1 MITRNQIAFIDLTS
15 VASTQKQ
22 YAPLNLVC
30 NPPIKSKKK
39 KKKERWTSN
48 VKLLCLGRARNFY
61 EQKIQS
67 SVWSRWLLTS
77 EFKRFNLQ
85 ANIVLN
91 FKKFPHC
98 LSKMDG
104 QAENMTP
111 AAIAG
116 TEISK
121 ISQIGRQEIEN
132 YQNSQPVLK
141 IDDRK
146 PKTRVK

>member
-1 MITRNQIAFIDLTS
+1 M
-15 VASTQKQ
+15 
-22 YAPLNLVC
+22 
-30 NPPIKSKKK
+30 
-39 KKKERWTSN
+39 
-48 VKLLCLGRARNFY
+48 
-61 EQKIQS
+61 
-67 SVWSRWLLTS
+67 TS

-85 ANIVLN
+85 ENIVLN

-98 LSKMDG
+98 LCKMDG

-141 IDDRK
+141 IDDLK
-146 PKTRVK
+146 PALLLSPI